1 MAHDI
6 YAGCCTCLSACKPR
20 WKRLVDNI
28 FPTESEDGLV
38 RSNMAKLT
46 FYAVS
51 HNEKLDRIG
60 GYLSKRLDRDVYRQ
74 RVGYVFIAMQAL
86 DELLLACHA
95 QSLNLFVESFL
106 KMVHKLLE
114 SNNTDLQ
121 ILGTNSF
128 VKFSNIEEDTPSY
141 HRRYDFFISKFS
153 SMCHNNSENMET
165 RRKIRLA
172 GLKGLQGVVRKTV
185 SDDLQV
191 NIWDKTHMDKIIP
204 SFLFNMHEGFDMRD
218 SPVQEQAEG
227 KPEVL
232 AETCLR
238 DVMRRAAYANIH
250 AVLKPVLRH
259 LDLHEM
265 WVPNDFAIKA
275 FKVIMYSIQ
284 SQYRYVTPHFLLLH
298 LDENMKNTPQIKR
311 SMVGVL
317 KETVAIA
324 ADGAVG
330 PSVLEIFNSLLRH
343 LRSSVDQRLSNQN
356 GEQRSSQMMM
366 YSEEMLFEEGII
378 DTIGV
383 FASILPDYQ
392 KIEIMMFIMGKVPL
406 PNRRSIREEDDN
418 DTVVEMNEEGDILL
432 QNRLLKSL
440 LEVANQY
447 STVSLATTFPA
458 SFLQPLLNMSIVRS
472 SEIRLVVQEIFHTLL
487 DRHSNTKKLH
497 RNCEISKDI
506 TEVGLTVEKASRQD
520 ILFMRKN
527 GADIQWHIYE
537 NLTRPQNSTEN
548 FVALYCTLAL
558 LVVELGIEDI
568 LVDLIRLSLALQS
581 LASDSESKLP
591 SAHKC
596 ALHATIGRYFNLIGQ
611 LTAIPALCQ
620 HVWTVIEARQK
631 SAPELLPPINIQTS
645 NKQTL
650 GSSLNLDNLPEEY
663 LFSYEVITEALSS
676 SGLDA
681 SRLAMPY
688 VHEHNEPRPHS
699 AADLGSIHI
708 DLAESAQSSPTAA
721 RKQMQEQIT
730 FESLKRILIS
740 NAIDGNEP
748 EDDRD
753 KRLDILHSFQ
763 NSTLEELAS
772 AAEQKNE
779 RWQKKLNEILDMV
792 INTPVTPAGSPTRPD
807 PTAPL
812 QLQSVP
818 TYEMKFPELCVF

>member
-1 MAHDI
+1 M
-6 YAGCCTCLSACKPR
+6 
-20 WKRLVDNI
+20 DNI
-28 FPTESEDGLV
+28 FPDVPEDGLV

-74 RVGYVFIAMQAL
+74 RVGYVFIAMNAL

-191 NIWDKTHMDKIIP
+191 NIWDKMHMDKIVP

-265 WVPNDFAIKA
+265 WVPNNFAIKA

-330 PSVLEIFNSLLRH
+330 PSVLEIFNSLLLH
-343 LRSSVDQRLSNQN
+343 LRSSVDQRLSNMGAMTQIA
-356 GEQRSSQMMM
+356 QKQ
-366 YSEEMLFEEGII
+366 YSDEMLFEEAII
-378 DTIGV
+378 DTIGA

-392 KIEIMMFIMGKVPL
+392 KIEIMMFIMGKVPMQ
-406 PNRRSIREEDDN
+406 NRRSIREGDN
-418 DTVVEMNEEGDILL
+418 GDVIVMNGGEGDILL

-440 LEVANQY
+440 LEVAMQY
-447 STVSLATTFPA
+447 RTVSMATTFPA
-458 SFLQPLLNMSIVRS
+458 SFLQPLLNMSVVQS
-472 SEIRLVVQEIFHTLL
+472 ADIRLVVQEILHTLL
-487 DRHSNTKKLH
+487 DRHGNKEKLY
-497 RNCEISKDI
+497 RNCEIAKDI
-506 TEVGLTVEKASRQD
+506 TEIGLTVEKASRQD
-520 ILFMRKN
+520 ILFMKKN

-537 NLTRPQNSTEN
+537 NLKRPQNSVDN
-548 FVALYCTLAL
+548 FVAVYCTLAL
-558 LVVELGIEDI
+558 LVVELGIDDI
-568 LVDLIRLSLALQS
+568 LVDLIRLSLALQN
-581 LASDSESKLP
+581 LACDSDRKLP
-591 SAHKC
+591 STHRC
-596 ALHATIGRYFNLIGQ
+596 AIHATVGRYFNLIGQ

-620 HVWTVIEARQK
+620 HVWTVIEERQNT
-631 SAPELLPPINIQTS
+631 APELLPPIKIQS
-645 NKQTL
+645 NMQSP
-650 GSSLNLDNLPEEY
+650 GSKLNLDNLPAEQ
-663 LFSYEVITEALSS
+663 LFQFEVISESLSN
-676 SGLDA
+676 SGLDV
-681 SRLAMPY
+681 SRLAASY
-688 VHEHNEPRPHS
+688 VHERNEPRPHS
-699 AADLGSIHI
+699 ADVGSIHL
-708 DLAESAQSSPTAA
+708 DLESTQSSPQGV
-721 RKQMQEQIT
+721 RKHPLEQIT

-740 NAIDGNEP
+740 NANDGNEL

-753 KRLDILHSFQ
+753 KRLDILHNFQ

-772 AAEQKNE
+772 AAEQENGK
-779 RWQKKLNEILDMV
+779 WQKKLNEILEMV

-807 PTAPL
+807 PTAPM
-812 QLQSVP
+812 QMQSVP